1 MRVLRSAWV
10 RQSGTGRCFQ
20 SSTGQ
25 FVGWFVWGYLGAT
38 GKEQVACFLHTFK
51 EQLSTVRTCS
61 VSIWYLVPVLGALC
75 LLRLSHTRVHAGA
88 RTASASRQGTCT
100 GAGNKTTSNWNLPLE
115 PGLKEGQTHTSHSGK
130 SFERSTFQ
138 VQLE

>member
-88 RTASASRQGTCT
+88 GNMHWCWQQDYFKLELTTRTRA
-100 GAGNKTTSNWNLPLE
+100 
-115 PGLKEGQTHTSHSGK
+115 
-130 SFERSTFQ
+130 
-138 VQLE
+138 